1 MATLVVA
8 PASAAATLPATPLA
22 AYVRARAAD
31 ADGAVT
37 VAAQGYAE
45 ALAAQPADPVI
56 AVRAL
61 RQALASGDLPLARR
75 AGAVLRAAD
84 VAPPDLDILAF
95 SDAVIARDTAAQRAA
110 LARLAESPLGFLG
123 PLLASWVDLPAP
135 PVAVDGGPIPRR
147 YAAENAALR
156 LLATGQTREGIA
168 ATRTLLTATGGD
180 ADFRLNAAQLLVRA
194 GERDTAR
201 ALLAGDDP
209 VLARAAETL
218 GRGSKGD
225 ARFGVSRLF
234 ARMAGDLSAQGTESL
249 AIMLAR
255 SALLLDPTY
264 SRARIALADALA
276 RDDAIA
282 AAKAVLAAIRPGDP
296 FAGSANALGIVIL
309 QRAGDL
315 PGALALARTQAERPG
330 AATATLRRYADLQLE
345 TGEAAAAAQTYARA
359 LAQAGQGAD
368 WTLYLQ
374 RGAALDQ
381 SGDWAGA
388 LPMLRRAVE
397 LGPQEPVA
405 LNYLGYAQV
414 DHGENVPEA
423 TRMLERAHA
432 LAPRDPAIADSLGW
446 ARFRAG
452 NIAAALPLIEG
463 AVRRAPDDVEIN
475 EHLGDVYWAA
485 GRRVEARYA
494 WAAASVAAEGAVA
507 QRLASK
513 LANGPASSH
522 R

>member
-1 MATLVVA
+1 MATLVAA
-8 PASAAATLPATPLA
+8 PASAASTVPAAPLT
-22 AYVRARAAD
+22 AYVHARAAD
-31 ADGAVT
+31 AEGQVT
-37 VAAQGYAE
+37 IAARGYAL
-45 ALAAQPADPVI
+45 ALAAQPSDPVI

-61 RQALASGDLPLARR
+61 RQALAAGDLPLARR

-84 VAPPDLDILAF
+84 VAPPDLDLLLF
-95 SDAVIARDTAAQRAA
+95 SDAVIARDVQGQRAA
-110 LARLAESPLGFLG
+110 LDRLAGSPLGFLT
-123 PLLASWVDLPAP
+123 PLLAGWVDLPAP
-135 PVAVDGGPIPRR
+135 DGLADGGAIPRR

-156 LLATGQTREGIA
+156 LLATGKITEGVA
-168 ATRTLLTATGGD
+168 ATRALLSTTGGD
-180 ADFRLNAAQLLVRA
+180 GDFRLNAAQLLARA
-194 GERDTAR
+194 GERDSAR

-209 VLARAAETL
+209 VMVRAARTL

-234 ARMAGDLSAQGTESL
+234 ARMAGDLSAEGTEAL
-249 AIMLAR
+249 AIMLSR
-255 SALLLDPTY
+255 CALLLDPDY

-276 RDDAIA
+276 RDDAVA
-282 AAKAVLAAIRPGDP
+282 EAQATLASIPAGDP
-296 FAGSANALGIVIL
+296 FASNADALGIVIL

-315 PGALALARTQAERPG
+315 SGALALARDEAGSRD
-330 AATATLRRYADLQLE
+330 ATTASLRRYADLLLE
-345 TGEAAAAAQTYARA
+345 ANRPAEAAPIYASA
-359 LAQAGQGAD
+359 LAQAGGAAD

-374 RGAALDQ
+374 RGAALDRA
-381 SGDWAGA
+381 GDWAEA

-397 LGPQEPVA
+397 LAPQEPAA

-414 DHGENVPEA
+414 DRGENVADA

-432 LAPRDPAIADSLGW
+432 LAPKDPAIADSLGW

-452 NIAAALPLIEG
+452 NLAAALPLIEG
-463 AVRRAPDDVEIN
+463 AVRQAPDDVEIN
-475 EHLGDVYWAA
+475 EHLGDLYWAA

-494 WAAASVAAEGAVA
+494 WSAAAVSAAGPDAA
-507 QRLASK
+507 RLATK

>member
-1 MATLVVA
+1 MIVAALVAA
-8 PASAAATLPATPLA
+8 PASAATTPVTPLT
-22 AYVRARAAD
+22 AYAQARAAD
-31 ADGAVT
+31 ADGHVT
-37 VAAQGYAE
+37 GAAQGYAL
-45 ALAAQPADPVI
+45 ALAARPSDPVI

-61 RQALASGDLPLARR
+61 RQALAAGDMALARR

-95 SDAVIARDTAAQRAA
+95 SDAVVARDVTAQRAA
-110 LARLAESPLGFLG
+110 LDRLAESPLGFLG
-123 PLLASWVDLPAP
+123 PLLAGWVDLPAP
-135 PVAVDGGPIPRR
+135 VVTTDPGAIPRR

-156 LLATGQTREGIA
+156 LLATGQTIQGIA
-168 ATRTLLTATGGD
+168 ATRSLLSTTGGD
-180 ADFRLNAAQLLVRA
+180 ADFRLNAAQLLARSD
-194 GERDTAR
+194 RDAAR
-201 ALLAGDDP
+201 ALLAGNDP

-234 ARMAGDLSAQGTESL
+234 ARMAGDLSAEGTEAL
-249 AIMLAR
+249 TIMLSR
-255 SALLLDPTY
+255 SALLLDPGY

-276 RDDAIA
+276 RDDAVA
-282 AAKAVLAAIRPGDP
+282 EARATLASIPAGDP
-296 FAGSANALGIVIL
+296 FASSADALGIVIL

-315 PGALALARTQAERPG
+315 PGALGLAREQATRRN
-330 AATATLRRYADLQLE
+330 ASTASLRRYADLLLE
-345 TGEAAAAAQTYARA
+345 SNQPAEAAQIYARA
-359 LAQAGQGAD
+359 LAQAGSTAD

-374 RGAALDQ
+374 RGAALDR

-388 LPMLRRAVE
+388 LPMLRQAVE
-397 LGPQEPVA
+397 LAPQEPVA

-414 DHGENVPEA
+414 DRGENVVEA

-432 LAPRDPAIADSLGW
+432 LAPTDPAIADSLGW

-452 NIAAALPLIEG
+452 NLAAALPLIEG
-463 AVRRAPDDVEIN
+463 AVRQAPDDVEIN
-475 EHLGDVYWAA
+475 EHLGDLYWAA

-494 WAAASVAAEGAVA
+494 WSAAAVSASGPDAA
-507 QRLASK
+507 RLATK

>member
-1 MATLVVA
+1 M
-8 PASAAATLPATPLA
+8 
-22 AYVRARAAD
+22 
-31 ADGAVT
+31 
-37 VAAQGYAE
+37 
-45 ALAAQPADPVI
+45 I

-95 SDAVIARDTAAQRAA
+95 SDAVVARDAAGQRMA
-110 LARLAESPLGFLG
+110 LTRLASSPLGFLG
-123 PLLASWVDLPAP
+123 PLLAGWVDLPAP
-135 PVAVDGGPIPRR
+135 PVEVDGGAIPRR

-156 LLATGQTREGIA
+156 LLAAGRVGEGVA

-180 ADFRLNAAQLLVRA
+180 ADFRLNAAQLLARA
-194 GERDTAR
+194 GQRDTAR

-209 VLARAAETL
+209 VLQRAAATL
-218 GRGSKGD
+218 GRGSRGD

-234 ARMAGDLSAQGTESL
+234 ARMAGDLSAEGTESL

-255 SALLLDPTY
+255 SALLLDPNY

-282 AAKAVLAAIRPGDP
+282 EAKATLAAIPAGDP
-296 FAGSANALGIVIL
+296 FAGSAAALGIVIL

-315 PGALALARTQAERPG
+315 PGALALARAQASRPG
-330 AATATLRRYADLQLE
+330 APAATLRRYADLQLE
-345 TGEAAAAAQTYARA
+345 TGAAAAAAQTYARV
-359 LAQAGQGAD
+359 LAQPGQDAD

-397 LGPQEPVA
+397 LAPQEPVA

-414 DHGENVPEA
+414 DRGENVTEA

-446 ARFRAG
+446 ARYRAG
-452 NIAAALPLIEG
+452 NLAAALPLIEG
-463 AVRRAPDDVEIN
+463 AVRQAPDDVEIN
-475 EHLGDVYWAA
+475 EHLGDLYWAA

-494 WAAASVAAEGAVA
+494 WQAASVAAGGVDA
-507 QRLASK
+507 QRLAGK

>member
-1 MATLVVA
+1 VTLVA
-8 PASAAATLPATPLA
+8 TPASAVPTVPVTPLA
-22 AYVRARAAD
+22 AYVKARAAD
-31 ADGAVT
+31 ADGQVT
-37 VAAQGYAE
+37 LAAQGYAL

-61 RQALASGDLPLARR
+61 RQALAAGDLALARR

-84 VAPPDLDILAF
+84 VAPADLDILAF
-95 SDAVIARDTAAQRAA
+95 SDAVIARDAAGQRVA
-110 LARLAESPLGFLG
+110 LDRLAESPLGFLA

-135 PVAVDGGPIPRR
+135 PVAGGSGAIPRR

-156 LLATGQTREGIA
+156 LLATGKAAEGIA
-168 ATRTLLTATGGD
+168 ATRTLLSTTGGD
-180 ADFRLNAAQLLVRA
+180 ADFRLNAAQLLARA

-209 VLARAAETL
+209 VLSRAAETL
-218 GRGSKGD
+218 GRGSRGD

-234 ARMAGDLSAQGTESL
+234 ARMAGDLSAEGTEAL
-249 AIMLAR
+249 AIMLSR
-255 SALLLDPTY
+255 SALLLDPDY

-276 RDDAIA
+276 RDDAIGEA
-282 AAKAVLAAIRPGDP
+282 RAILAQVPPGDP
-296 FAGSANALGIVIL
+296 FAGSANALGVVAL

-315 PGALALARTQAERPG
+315 PGALLLAREQAARRD
-330 AATATLRRYADLQLE
+330 ASTASLRRYGDLLLE
-345 TGEAAAAAQTYARA
+345 SNQPAEAAAVYARA
-359 LAQAGQGAD
+359 LAQAGSSAD

-374 RGAALDQ
+374 RGAALDRT
-381 SGDWAGA
+381 GDWAGA

-397 LGPQEPVA
+397 LAPQEPAA

-414 DHGENVPEA
+414 DRGENVADA

-432 LAPRDPAIADSLGW
+432 LAPKDPAIADSLGW

-452 NIAAALPLIEG
+452 NLPAALSLIEG
-463 AVRRAPDDVEIN
+463 AVRQAPDDLEIN
-475 EHLGDVYWAA
+475 EHLGDLYWAA

-494 WAAASVAAEGAVA
+494 WSAAAVSASGPDAA
-507 QRLASK
+507 RLAAR
-513 LANGPASSH
+513 LANGPPSSH

>member
-1 MATLVVA
+1 MAALVA
-8 PASAAATLPATPLA
+8 TPASAVPTVPVAPLT
-22 AYVRARAAD
+22 AYVKARAAD
-31 ADGAVT
+31 AEGHVT
-37 VAAQGYAE
+37 LAAQGYAM
-45 ALAAQPADPVI
+45 ALAAEPSDPVI

-61 RQALASGDLPLARR
+61 RQALAAGDLPLARR

-95 SDAVIARDTAAQRAA
+95 SDAVVARDVKGQRAA
-110 LARLAESPLGFLG
+110 LDRLAESPLGFLA
-123 PLLASWVDLPAP
+123 PLLASWVELSAP
-135 PVAVDGGPIPRR
+135 IATADIGAIPRR

-156 LLATGQTREGIA
+156 LLATGQTTEGVA
-168 ATRTLLTATGGD
+168 ATRALLSATGGD
-180 ADFRLNAAQLLVRA
+180 ADFRLNAAQLLSRA
-194 GERDTAR
+194 GQRDTAR
-201 ALLAGDDP
+201 ALLAGNDP
-209 VLARAAETL
+209 VLTRAAETL

-234 ARMAGDLSAQGTESL
+234 ARMAGDLSAEGTEAL
-249 AIMLAR
+249 VIMLSR
-255 SALLLDPTY
+255 SALLLDPDY

-276 RDDAIA
+276 RDDAVA
-282 AAKAVLAAIRPGDP
+282 EARTTLASIPASDP
-296 FAGSANALGIVIL
+296 FASSANALGIVIL

-315 PGALALARTQAERPG
+315 PGALALAREQAGQRNASTPS
-330 AATATLRRYADLQLE
+330 LRRYADLLLE
-345 TGEAAAAAQTYARA
+345 SNQPAEAAQLYARA
-359 LAQAGQGAD
+359 LAQAGPAAD

-374 RGAALDQ
+374 RGAALDR

-388 LPMLRRAVE
+388 LPMLCRAVE
-397 LGPQEPVA
+397 LAPQEPTA

-414 DHGENVPEA
+414 DRGENVAEA

-432 LAPRDPAIADSLGW
+432 LAPKDPAIADSLGW

-452 NIAAALPLIEG
+452 KLTAALPLIEG
-463 AVRRAPDDVEIN
+463 AVRQAPDDVEIN

-494 WAAASVAAEGAVA
+494 WSAAALSATGADAA
-507 QRLASK
+507 RLATK